1 MIIPVRC
8 VTCGK
13 LLGDKWEEF
22 KDRVKSG
29 EKPSAVL
36 DSMEIRRYCCR
47 RMVLSHVD
55 LLEDVI
61 QFYEKKEPS
70 TNKE

>member
-13 LLGDKWEEF
+13 LIGDKWEEF
-22 KDRVKSG
+22 KDRVRSG
-29 EKPSAVL
+29 EKAGAVL
-36 DSMEIRRYCCR
+36 DSMGIRRYCCR
-47 RMVLSHVD
+47 RMLLSHVD